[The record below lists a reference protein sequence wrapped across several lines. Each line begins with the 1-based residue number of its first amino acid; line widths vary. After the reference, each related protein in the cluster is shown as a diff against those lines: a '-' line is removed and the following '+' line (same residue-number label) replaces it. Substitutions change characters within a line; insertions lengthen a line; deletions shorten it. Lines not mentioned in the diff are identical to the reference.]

1 MIIRNYN
8 YICCNKLIYMK
19 LKNIGNKEIRIAFT
33 PKKGKMIIADLKPGQ
48 IIFGEPGSIDNKQ
61 IVILKRKG
69 KIEVFE
75 DDKPK
80 NGEYYKP
87 YGLISHEDV
96 VKLTHIETKKTTIIL
111 EVDEDDDVEI
121 ELPEI
126 GKSPVKEDESEFS
139 LDEAEDDFN
148 FENDEQDSTGAID
161 EIDDQKA
168 DIKTE
173 STNVSKNKGGRPKGS
188 KNKPKKRGRPS
199 NKKKHK

>member
-1 MIIRNYN
+1 
-8 YICCNKLIYMK
+8 MK

-96 VKLTHIETKKTTIIL
+96 VKLTHVETKKTTIIL
-111 EVDEDDDVEI
+111 EVDEDDDVEP
-121 ELPEI
+121 EHVLGVDLLLLP
-126 GKSPVKEDESEFS
+126 VFES
-139 LDEAEDDFN
+139 
-148 FENDEQDSTGAID
+148 FEGEVFGLLVLS
-161 EIDDQKA
+161 
-168 DIKTE
+168 
-173 STNVSKNKGGRPKGS
+173 
-188 KNKPKKRGRPS
+188 
-199 NKKKHK
+199 